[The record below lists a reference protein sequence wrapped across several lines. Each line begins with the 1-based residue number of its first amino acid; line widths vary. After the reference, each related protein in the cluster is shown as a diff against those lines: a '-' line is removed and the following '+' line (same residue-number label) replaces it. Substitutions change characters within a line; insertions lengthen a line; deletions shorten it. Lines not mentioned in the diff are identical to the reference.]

1 MDYQYGGVPMNGNF
15 AEKILK
21 LNEQW
26 ERTDKVIIADNI
38 EYYLSKTY
46 PNCETSFNA
55 KWEKLME
62 ITGCKKQT
70 VYAWLNR
77 SRDNVKVP
85 LIKLCQIAAAMN
97 IDVEKFLNSENVHNI
112 QQ

>member
-1 MDYQYGGVPMNGNF
+1 MSDNF
-15 AEKILK
+15 ATKILK
-21 LNEQW
+21 LNERW
-26 ERTDKVIIADNI
+26 EDTDKVIIADNI

-46 PNCETSFNA
+46 LDCETSFNA

-62 ITGCKKQT
+62 ITGCKKQA

-85 LIKLCQIAAAMN
+85 LLKLCQIAAAMG
-97 IDVEKFLNSENVHNI
+97 IDVENFLEKRTTAFKNDEE
-112 QQ
+112 

>member
-1 MDYQYGGVPMNGNF
+1 MNENF
-15 AEKILK
+15 ADKIVK

-26 ERTDKVIIADNI
+26 KQTDKVIIADNI

-46 PNCETSFNA
+46 LDCEISFNA
-55 KWEKLME
+55 RWEKLME

-97 IDVEKFLNSENVHNI
+97 IDVERFLEDRNVYNI
-112 QQ
+112 QQE